1 MEWKGQAMAKSK
13 PVRFLKKAT
22 AFALSMVVCCGILV
36 QWMPSV
42 TQATSVT
49 ESLQQS
55 IEQLKKQNE
64 ALNKKINSIEGN
76 ISNNKEAQNWV
87 YQKIINTQSLI
98 NNLNILINEKEDAI
112 QEKELEITKTQDNIQ
127 LLENKIEQNEQLI
140 IQKEAEN
147 RSNIQKFGEILNS
160 MYISEN
166 KDFISILLGAT
177 DWYDLFI
184 RGKLI
189 QGAAEKNV
197 EFMRKLQ
204 SDIAALELMIEENEE
219 DKTKFE
225 KTNAVLELQKADLV
239 QQKNEL
245 DEQIQEAALLLD
257 GFNSE
262 YYKYESFLKELDKE
276 KNAILYQKQKNE
288 KEIEEYEKQIE
299 RIIRESQLGGE
310 YISGAFLWPVDSKYN
325 LITTRFGYDAWRKGN
340 HYGIDI
346 GNSGIGGANI
356 YAAKSGTV
364 IKAFTNDVKGYSYG
378 KYVVIDHGG
387 GVATLYAHCSTLFV
401 VEGQKV
407 NQGDVIA
414 LVGSTGWSTGNHLHF
429 EIRVNGTATNPLSSN
444 YEYINKPALRYW

>member
-177 DWYDLFI
+177 DWYDLLF
-184 RGKLI
+184 
-189 QGAAEKNV
+189 AA
-197 EFMRKLQ
+197 
-204 SDIAALELMIEENEE
+204 S
-219 DKTKFE
+219 
-225 KTNAVLELQKADLV
+225 
-239 QQKNEL
+239 
-245 DEQIQEAALLLD
+245 
-257 GFNSE
+257 
-262 YYKYESFLKELDKE
+262 
-276 KNAILYQKQKNE
+276 
-288 KEIEEYEKQIE
+288 
-299 RIIRESQLGGE
+299 
-310 YISGAFLWPVDSKYN
+310 
-325 LITTRFGYDAWRKGN
+325 
-340 HYGIDI
+340 
-346 GNSGIGGANI
+346 
-356 YAAKSGTV
+356 
-364 IKAFTNDVKGYSYG
+364 
-378 KYVVIDHGG
+378 
-387 GVATLYAHCSTLFV
+387 LF
-401 VEGQKV
+401 K
-407 NQGDVIA
+407 
-414 LVGSTGWSTGNHLHF
+414 
-429 EIRVNGTATNPLSSN
+429 
-444 YEYINKPALRYW
+444 ALRKTSSS